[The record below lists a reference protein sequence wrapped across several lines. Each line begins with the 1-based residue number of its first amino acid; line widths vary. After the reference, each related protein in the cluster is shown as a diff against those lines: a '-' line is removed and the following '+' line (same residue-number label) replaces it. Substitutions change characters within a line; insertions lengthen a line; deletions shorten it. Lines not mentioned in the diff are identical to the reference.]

1 MEAVLE
7 QPSIYI
13 VASQTGTLLSR
24 LLKRVT
30 RARFNHVSISMDAQM
45 DTMYSFGRRHPYNP
59 VWGGYIK
66 ECPLSG
72 TFARFPETEAKIL
85 RVDVT
90 EKQHED
96 IQRYLERMYRNR
108 KRYHYNYA
116 GLFLGAFRVHF
127 QRKNHYYCSQFV
139 GDVLVRFGVVPPDQF
154 EPIVEPQAL
163 LEEIPGSEVIYDGL
177 LTGYPYLSAVPEKQ
191 SFLQRLFAA

>member
-1 MEAVLE
+1 MEAALE

-13 VASQTGTLLSR
+13 VASQTGTILSR
-24 LLKRVT
+24 LIKRVT

-45 DTMYSFGRRHPYNP
+45 DAMYSFGRRHPYNP

-66 ECPLSG
+66 EYPLAG

-90 EKQHED
+90 EKQHAD
-96 IQRYLERMYRNR
+96 IRCYLERMYRNR

-116 GLFLGAFRVHF
+116 GMQAYFWERSACIFRE
-127 QRKNHYYCSQFV
+127 RTTTIARNLWAMCWCAL
-139 GDVLVRFGVVPPDQF
+139 VLCRRINLNPLWNRRRCWRISP
-154 EPIVEPQAL
+154 
-163 LEEIPGSEVIYDGL
+163 
-177 LTGYPYLSAVPEKQ
+177 
-191 SFLQRLFAA
+191 AAR